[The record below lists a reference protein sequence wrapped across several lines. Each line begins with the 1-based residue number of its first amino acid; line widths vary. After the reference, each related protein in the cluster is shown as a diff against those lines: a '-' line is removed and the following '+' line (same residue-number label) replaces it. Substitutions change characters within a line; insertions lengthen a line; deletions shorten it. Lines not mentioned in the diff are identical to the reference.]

1 MILSSCAEQILV
13 MTVPIYC
20 VALVFALT
28 AGYTADRTGQKAWHV
43 LGACI
48 LAAASFVVCVTVRNA
63 GVR

>member
-1 MILSSCAEQILV
+1 